1 MSRDLSL
8 AAFLFI
14 TRNHANGDRSGKYY
28 LSRPGTW
35 KIIDKEKFK
44 RFKSLS
50 QLSQEGFR
58 AHGFIL
64 HPISFQAEQRGNPC
78 KWPEELV
85 PCGTDF
91 VGTYSDQSLFIV
103 RDRPDSR
110 ASSSSLGGCIDYTL
124 WHPPQHTQDTN
135 DTKSRKDVIACLWFG
150 VSRRRIRSSD
160 YYKRTIAYQLLTI
173 RT

>member
-1 MSRDLSL
+1 MWFLIPGEMSRDLSL

-14 TRNHANGDRSGKYY
+14 TRNHANGDRTGKYY
-28 LSRPGTW
+28 LSRPSTW
-35 KIIDKEKFK
+35 KIIDKENIK
-44 RFKSLS
+44 RYKSLS

-91 VGTYSDQSLFIV
+91 VGTHSDQSLFIV
-103 RDRPDSR
+103 RDRPDSQ

-135 DTKSRKDVIACLWFG
+135 DTESNGERCHRLFVIWRLAPSHPIVG
-150 VSRRRIRSSD
+150 
-160 YYKRTIAYQLLTI
+160 LL
-173 RT
+173 